1 MPCRSARI
9 SRARPTTLPSKPQR
23 ACSSSPARSADSLI
37 TLKEP
42 RAVPGSRVPL
52 AAAAGAAKRMLCHS
66 DPLDLPLEIDAGMLL
81 DAPAH
86 RLAQR
91 FDVGG
96 AGAAEIDE
104 QIAVHL
110 RHRRVAHLQAAAARR
125 VDELPGFVTGGILE
139 GRAAG
144 AALDRLGCLAR
155 FRDFVHLGGD
165 LRRVAGGALEQ
176 CLREDDVVGRAA
188 TAIAVLQIAIAEYAQ
203 AALPIDAACLDQRVL
218 GLAAVG
224 AAVHAQ
230 RPAHGAGDPT
240 EEGEAGNR
248 RLLRG
253 AADFN
258 VGRRRAGADTRA
270 VLDPHLA
277 EATTET

>member
-1 MPCRSARI
+1 MPCRSAMI
-9 SRARPTTLPSKPQR
+9 SRARPTNLPSKWQR
-23 ACSSSPARSADSLI
+23 ACSSFSAYGADSLI
-37 TLKEP
+37 LPKETE
-42 RAVPGSRVPL
+42 AAGI
-52 AAAAGAAKRMLCHS
+52 AAAAGAARRMLCHS

-86 RLAQR
+86 RLSQR

-104 QIAVHL
+104 KIAVHL
-110 RHRRVAHLQAAAARR
+110 RHLRVAHLQAAAARR

-188 TAIAVLQIAIAEYAQ
+188 MAIAVLHIAIAEYA
-203 AALPIDAACLDQRVL
+203 
-218 GLAAVG
+218 
-224 AAVHAQ
+224 HA
-230 RPAHGAGDPT
+230 T
-240 EEGEAGNR
+240 
-248 RLLRG
+248 
-253 AADFN
+253 
-258 VGRRRAGADTRA
+258 
-270 VLDPHLA
+270 
-277 EATTET
+277 